1 MDKIQAD
8 NLIKSLISAN
18 ITISCMES
26 CTAGMIASIITDT
39 EGASAVFKGSYVTY
53 SNEEKIRMGVN
64 ADVIRDYGVYSREC
78 ASEMAWVVKRDFKVD
93 VAIGITGNTGNTD
106 VNNPKGKVGEVFFC
120 IIKGDEEH
128 TYSYKIDVKNL
139 SRHEIK
145 KAYAYQVFTELSELL
160 K

>member
-8 NLIKSLISAN
+8 NLIKNLISTN
-18 ITISCMES
+18 TTVSCMES
-26 CTAGMIASIITDT
+26 CTAGMIASVITDT

-64 ADVIRDYGVYSREC
+64 SCVIKDFGVYSKEC
-78 ASEMAWVVKRDFKVD
+78 AREMARVVKRDFLAD
-93 VAIGITGNTGNTD
+93 VAIGITGNAGNTD
-106 VNNPKGKVGEVFFC
+106 VNNPEGKVGEAFFC

-145 KAYAYQVFTELSELL
+145 KAYTYQVFTELEALL